1 MISRLD
7 IDGWKSGIRFSSAHI
22 LPGHKKCEIL
32 HGHTYVI
39 NAKIYGNKD
48 RKDFVMDFSIVKSSL
63 KKIADSLDHKILI
76 PKTNPFFELNNGEI
90 KVAFD
95 DKKYVFPTEDCV
107 LLPISNTTAENLA
120 IYVLNEW
127 IKRIDIPSN
136 VKKIKIGVD
145 EGFGQG
151 AWIEKVMNH
160 NKRKKKK

>member
-1 MISRLD
+1 MIFRLE

-22 LPGHKKCEIL
+22 LPGHKKCEFL

-48 RKDFVMDFSIVKSSL
+48 RNDFIMDFSIVKSSL

-76 PKTNPFFELNNGEI
+76 PKTNTFFEFNDREL
-90 KVAFD
+90 KVAFGG
-95 DKKYVFPTEDCV
+95 KKYVFPREDCAI
-107 LLPISNTTAENLA
+107 LPISSTTAENLA
-120 IYVLNEW
+120 IYVLKELQK
-127 IKRIDIPSN
+127 IIDIPSN
-136 VKKIKIGVD
+136 VKKIEIGVD